1 MSGLAKLLAFLQ
13 LGIGTYQTVRQ
24 METVHPEAKSGPTK
38 LDLVVNTIGVAS
50 QAVPEIAQ
58 HVTKKDAEG
67 FAANLTPLIVGVLN
81 TSGVF
86 KK

>member
-1 MSGLAKLLAFLQ
+1 MNALAKLLAFLQ

-24 METVHPEAKSGPTK
+24 MESAHSEAKSGPAK
-38 LDLVVNTIGVAS
+38 LDLVVDTLGVAS

-58 HVTKKDAEG
+58 HVTQKDAEG